1 MIYIGIDDTDTLDSP
16 GTNQLARRL
25 AAVLPSGFVCQMA
38 LRHQLLF
45 DPRIPYTSKNGS
57 ASLLVAAERG
67 HRAAELIPT
76 LQREMR
82 SWYIPGSDPG
92 LCVAEHM
99 HREVIGFGQLCKSM
113 PVEQEEARTLA
124 AAHGMH
130 LEGFGGTEGGVI
142 GALAAVGLAASGE
155 DGRVVHITGWS
166 WPDPFS
172 GWRSVADIAERGVAE
187 VREATSNAPVS
198 AGLVDVGKHLR
209 PSYRARKVVLFV
221 ERVEGDGSHDEL
233 PGWRALKLD

>member
-25 AAVLPSGFVCQMA
+25 AAALPNGFICRMA

-67 HRAAELIPT
+67 RHAAELLPL

-82 SWYIPGSDPG
+82 AWYISGSDPG
-92 LCVAEHM
+92 LCVAEHV
-99 HREVIGFGQLCKSM
+99 HREVIGFGELCKTM

-124 AAHGMH
+124 AAHEIH

-142 GALAAVGLAASGE
+142 GALAAVGLLAGGN
-155 DGRVVHITGWS
+155 DGRVVHLRGWS

-172 GWRSVADIAERGVAE
+172 GWQTLASVTERGIDE
-187 VREATSNAPVS
+187 VRDATTGKPVS
-198 AGLVDVGKHLR
+198 SGMVDIGKHLR
-209 PSYRARKVVLFV
+209 PSYRASRVVLFV
-221 ERVEGDGSHDEL
+221 ERAEEEAGSDR
-233 PGWRALKLD
+233 WRALKLP

>member
-25 AAVLPSGFVCQMA
+25 AAALPSGFVCQMA

-57 ASLLVAAERG
+57 ASLLVVADHGR
-67 HRAAELIPT
+67 RAAELIPT

-124 AAHGMH
+124 AAHGIY

-155 DGRVVHITGWS
+155 DGRVVHIAGWS

-172 GWRSVADIAERGVAE
+172 GWRSVADIAERGIAE

-221 ERVEGDGSHDEL
+221 ERVEGDGSRDEL
-233 PGWRALKLD
+233 PAWRALKLD